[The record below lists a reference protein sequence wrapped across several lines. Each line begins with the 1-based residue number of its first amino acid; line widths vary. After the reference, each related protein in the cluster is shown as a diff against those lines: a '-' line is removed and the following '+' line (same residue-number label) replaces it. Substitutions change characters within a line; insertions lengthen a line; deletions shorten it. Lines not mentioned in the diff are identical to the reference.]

1 MSKTK
6 ETITAVSAGNEPGAV
21 RIKREEQER
30 MPEWYFATAMKCA
43 VVIAAIA
50 AVTVIV
56 VFAELWKV
64 LALAVFG
71 VFFGLA
77 YFSAKD

>member
-1 MSKTK
+1 MSKIK
-6 ETITAVSAGNEPGAV
+6 ETVTAVSAGNEPSAV

-30 MPEWYFATAMKCA
+30 MPEWYFAMAMKCA

-71 VFFGLA
+71 IFFCLI
-77 YFSAKD
+77 YFASKD

>member
-1 MSKTK
+1 MSKIK

-21 RIKREEQER
+21 RIKREERER
-30 MPEWYFATAMKCA
+30 MPEWYFAIAMKCA

-50 AVTVIV
+50 AVTVIII
-56 VFAELWKV
+56 FADLWKV
-64 LALAVFG
+64 IALAVFG

-77 YFSAKD
+77 YFASKD

>member
-1 MSKTK
+1 MSKIK
-6 ETITAVSAGNEPGAV
+6 ETVTAVSAGNEPALSLDD
-21 RIKREEQER
+21 REYQER
-30 MPEWYFATAMKCA
+30 LPEWYFATAMKCA

-56 VFAELWKV
+56 VFADLWKV

-71 VFFGLA
+71 IFFFLI
-77 YFSAKD
+77 YFAAKD

>member
-1 MSKTK
+1 MSKIK

-50 AVTVIV
+50 AVTAIII
-56 VFAELWKV
+56 FADLWKV
-64 LALAVFG
+64 LALAVF
-71 VFFGLA
+71 VIFFFLI
-77 YFSAKD
+77 YFAAKD

>member
-1 MSKTK
+1 MSKIK
-6 ETITAVSAGNEPGAV
+6 ETVTAVSSGNEPGAV
-21 RIKREEQER
+21 RIKREERER
-30 MPEWYFATAMKCA
+30 MPEWYFAMAMKCV

-71 VFFGLA
+71 VFFCLI
-77 YFSAKD
+77 YFASKD

>member
-1 MSKTK
+1 MSKIK

-21 RIKREEQER
+21 RIKREELER
-30 MPEWYFATAMKCA
+30 MPEWYFAMAMKCA

-64 LALAVFG
+64 LVLAVFG
-71 VFFGLA
+71 IFFCLT
-77 YFSAKD
+77 YFASKD

>member
-1 MSKTK
+1 MSKIK

-50 AVTVIV
+50 AATAIII
-56 VFAELWKV
+56 FADLWKV
-64 LALAVFG
+64 LALIVAGIFYT
-71 VFFGLA
+71 LI
-77 YFSAKD
+77 YFALQN